1 MRVELLY
8 WDGDPN
14 YMTARQ
20 RLVEV
25 LTEDAFETPIQM
37 IAINSAADA
46 QMLEFPGSPTI
57 RIDGTDIHSAG
68 VGEVGLRVRLYPS
81 DDAHDGTL
89 SEAVPGKQLIRSARG
104 AGSRV
109 GPRAGIPGGA
119 WSASP
124 GGALDSGG
132 PWLPTH
138 DRQQEAQHIEP
149 AAVHHLATVRRRCR
163 AETTLRPRR
172 A

>member
-46 QMLEFPGSPTI
+46 EMLEFPGSPTI
-57 RIDGTDIHSAG
+57 RIDGTDIHPAG
-68 VGEVGLRVRLYPS
+68 VGAIGLRVRLYPS
-81 DDAHDGTL
+81 DDDREGTL
-89 SEAVPGKQLIRSARG
+89 GDAVPGKQLIRSAVERARG
-104 AGSRV
+104 WGHGRGS
-109 GPRAGIPGGA
+109 PEAPGA
-119 WSASP
+119 
-124 GGALDSGG
+124 
-132 PWLPTH
+132 H
-138 DRQQEAQHIEP
+138 
-149 AAVHHLATVRRRCR
+149 
-163 AETTLRPRR
+163 RPEER
-172 A
+172 